1 MIFIYYFCLVSNK
14 IKSYEFIY
22 LVFLAVLLLND
33 NLHENYLYWILPF
46 AILINYKKAFYFSLF
61 ILFLIV
67 ELDMRKMNQLML
79 FNFPH
84 YLHFFSELKFE
95 NLRSYNISFIPNLIN
110 ILIFYSSLVIIFEKK
125 ILKKFNFGHS
135 IKKKIN
141 LVLVNTFNFKEKF
154 KLPKKNNLL
163 KLYILPVFLIFFFIV
178 QGKHL
183 INVFKNTNTLEFEN
197 IQTPKNLQIF
207 NTHGNNLRL
216 STNFKIQNNKNY
228 EIIYISGYYSSV
240 EINNKKAHSDF
251 NIIHHFHDNFF
262 WKDRNSF
269 KLKK

>member
-1 MIFIYYFCLVSNK
+1 MDIFLLLTVYIYEFKKDNNKFILIPFFLALSISIKPVALFFVFYFYYKCSFKKIFILTFVLTFIFLHLPFLIANINDESIFLLKLEGIIFKFLVGTQTGEFGLSEIEKLISNISNINFYYLFKLLKVIEILLLIFIYYFCLVSNK

-22 LVFLAVLLLND
+22 LVLLAVLLLND

-46 AILINYKKAFYFSLF
+46 AILINYKKAFFFILF

-125 ILKKFNFGHS
+125 ILKKFNFGLS
-135 IKKKIN
+135 IKKK
-141 LVLVNTFNFKEKF
+141 
-154 KLPKKNNLL
+154 
-163 KLYILPVFLIFFFIV
+163 
-178 QGKHL
+178 
-183 INVFKNTNTLEFEN
+183 
-197 IQTPKNLQIF
+197 
-207 NTHGNNLRL
+207 
-216 STNFKIQNNKNY
+216 
-228 EIIYISGYYSSV
+228 
-240 EINNKKAHSDF
+240 
-251 NIIHHFHDNFF
+251 
-262 WKDRNSF
+262 
-269 KLKK
+269 